1 MAKSKTRQI
10 LAMKALLLAFFIVLT
25 IFFLGPLVW
34 VLSLSFKSVP
44 ELFEV
49 PPRLLPDQF
58 SLANYTQVLWQQNI
72 IMYIR
77 NSFLFVGGTIIGCML
92 LIIPGAYGFSRFNFK
107 GKNGMLF
114 GVLIF
119 QMISPLIIAI
129 PLYMFFSSLGLLN
142 NYWATVLVYIALNI
156 PFAGWTLKGYM
167 DTIPYTIDEA
177 GIIDGCSRL
186 QVLIKLLIPLIM
198 PGIVS
203 VVILIFVRSWAQY
216 IVPYIL
222 LNRPNM
228 FPISVGL
235 VNLQSTGDTISTHLL
250 AAGCII
256 GILPT
261 VLIFVFLQRFI
272 VSALTAG
279 AVKE

>member
-72 IMYIR
+72 FMYIR
-77 NSFLFVGGTIIGCML
+77 NSFL
-92 LIIPGAYGFSRFNFK
+92 
-107 GKNGMLF
+107 
-114 GVLIF
+114 
-119 QMISPLIIAI
+119 
-129 PLYMFFSSLGLLN
+129 SLGLLN